1 MSSRFARYVATET
14 VFIPPLKKYRARPS
28 GFLFVHHVMRSLM
41 LDIQC
46 KKGANM
52 EEIKLYS
59 ARVCP
64 FAHRC
69 RLALAEKG
77 LNYELIDIDL
87 RNKPDWYKQI
97 NPAGFVPTLKQGEF
111 MVAESLVINEYINDL
126 ADTPPLF
133 PQSAQ
138 QKALARCFIKSTD
151 TSFVPSFYRLLK
163 AQTKQDQAKATD
175 KMLAALQ
182 QINEA
187 LKTSTGPYLIGVEF
201 SLADIA
207 IYPWFERWAVLK
219 HYRGLTIPDALD
231 ALQKWITTMHKRDSV
246 KSNAEE
252 DSFYIAEYFDYASGK
267 K

>member
-1 MSSRFARYVATET
+1 
-14 VFIPPLKKYRARPS
+14 
-28 GFLFVHHVMRSLM
+28 
-41 LDIQC
+41 
-46 KKGANM
+46 M
-52 EEIKLYS
+52 EELTLYS

-77 LNYELIDIDL
+77 LNYERIDIDL

-97 NPAGFVPTLKQGEF
+97 NPAGYVPTLKQGEF
-111 MVAESLVINEYINDL
+111 MIAESLLINEYINDL
-126 ADTPPLF
+126 ADTPPLL

-138 QKALARCFIKSTD
+138 QKALARGFIKSAD
-151 TSFVPSFYRLLK
+151 TNFVPSFYRLLK
-163 AQTKQDQAKATD
+163 AQAKPDQDEATD
-175 KMLAALQ
+175 NLLAALP

-187 LKTSTGPYLIGVEF
+187 LKASTGPYLFGAEI

-219 HYRGLTIPDALD
+219 HYRGVTIPDAMD
-231 ALQKWITTMHKRDSV
+231 ALQKWLTSMHNRASV

-252 DSFYIAEYFDYASGK
+252 DSFYIAEYIDYASGK